1 MAARD
6 RSRWLVAR
14 RAATAAVSVLLLVWL
29 TACGEANDEETGS
42 AKTPVITPAEP
53 WEGSPLAEVEG
64 HLALQEG
71 CLLLDSE
78 IVFWPHGTTWDDA
91 SRAVVFEDASPA
103 QVGAQFAGGGGH
115 YSGGTD
121 FTSLLGQ
128 ESGDAIDE
136 CKTKTDA
143 SGVVF
148 AYP

>member
-1 MAARD
+1 MVGRK
-6 RSRWLVAR
+6 
-14 RAATAAVSVLLLVWL
+14 
-29 TACGEANDEETGS
+29 ACGDCSSVCAPAGLAHRLWGGQRRGNWVRQDTR
-42 AKTPVITPAEP
+42 PVITPAEP

-136 CKTKTDA
+136 CKNKTDA